1 MTLERIF
8 KNLILAEFS
17 LIVLISFAV
26 FYETEE
32 LTTIAESLGSGILD
46 NDLGGIIL
54 IAFIIIYL
62 VDLFLLYRFVNLA
75 KFLFL
80 LLFIVEIFLSLF
92 SGPDLSTPLLN
103 VLDWLDGAIN
113 GAILVFLYFTPIKD
127 KFAK

>member
-1 MTLERIF
+1 MSLERIF

-26 FYETEE
+26 FYEPEE

-54 IAFIIIYL
+54 IAFIITYL
-62 VDLFLLYRFVNLA
+62 VDLFLLYRFINIG
-75 KFLFL
+75 KTLFL
-80 LLFIVEIFLSLF
+80 ILFVVVIFLNLL
-92 SGPDLSTPLLN
+92 SGPTVSGP
-103 VLDWLDGAIN
+103 WLYTIDGLEGVTE

>member
-17 LIVLISFAV
+17 LIVLLGFAV
-26 FYETEE
+26 FYEPEE
-32 LTTIAESLGSGILD
+32 ITTINESLGSGILES
-46 NDLGGIIL
+46 DLGAIIF
-54 IAFIIIYL
+54 IALFIIY
-62 VDLFLLYRFVNLA
+62 VVNLFLLYRFVNLA

-103 VLDWLDGAIN
+103 VLGWLDGAIN

>member
-1 MTLERIF
+1 MSLERIF

-17 LIVLISFAV
+17 LIVLLGFAV
-26 FYETEE
+26 FYEPEE

-80 LLFIVEIFLSLF
+80 LLFCFFYFCFLFKLC
-92 SGPDLSTPLLN
+92 LS
-103 VLDWLDGAIN
+103 I
-113 GAILVFLYFTPIKD
+113 
-127 KFAK
+127 

>member
-1 MTLERIF
+1 MSLERIF

-17 LIVLISFAV
+17 LFVLLGFAV
-26 FYETEE
+26 FYEPEE
-32 LTTIAESLGSGILD
+32 LITLSENLGSGILD
-46 NDLGGIIL
+46 NDLGGIIS

-80 LLFIVEIFLSLF
+80 LLFIVAIFLSLF

>member
-1 MTLERIF
+1 MSLERIF

-26 FYETEE
+26 FYEPEE

-80 LLFIVEIFLSLF
+80 LLFIVAIFLSLF
-92 SGPDLSTPLLN
+92 SGPDLSTPLVN

-113 GAILVFLYFTPIKD
+113 GAILVLLYFTPIKD